1 MFYSRTILSIRLPYP
16 SLSFLSTDIKGREKT
31 RLTKESGDRV
41 EGGNVTGH
49 IGGPFVPAP
58 NPSFLQDRATVYDEI
73 IADQKAR
80 LAKKPRAPIK
90 ITLPDGKVIDG
101 VSWETTPLAIA
112 EGISKG
118 LAANVIVAKVT
129 YSSRI
134 GLEEADGTSMV
145 NTGPEEESEE
155 GAAKAELWD
164 LIRPLEGDCQ
174 LELKKFDDKEGKM
187 VFWHSSAHVLG
198 ECLECNLGAKLCIG
212 PPTEDGFYYDAYLGN
227 KSLTEDEYPVIKA
240 KAETITKAKQPF
252 ERIVLT
258 KSQAL
263 RLFADNPFKVQLI
276 STKIPDNG
284 YTTAYRCG
292 PLIDL
297 CRGPH
302 VPTTGSIKAFEVTK
316 ASSSYWL
323 GSVEND
329 TLQRVYGISFPDPK
343 QMKAYL
349 LMVEEAKKRDHRVL
363 GIKQEL
369 FFFHELSP
377 GSCFFMPH
385 GARIYNKLMDHIKR
399 QYRIRG
405 YHEVVTP
412 NMFNLDLWRISG
424 HADHYLENMFTF
436 EVEGQDFGLKPMN
449 CPGHCLMFD
458 HRVRSYRELPLR
470 LADFGVLHRN
480 EFSGAL
486 TGLTRVRRFQQDD
499 AHIFCRAD
507 QIKEEVNNALD
518 FMQHTY
524 GIFGFQFE
532 LDLSTRPKKALGK
545 RELWDKAE
553 AMMTEALNSFG
564 RPWKINPGDGAF
576 YGPKIDIKVFDALGR
591 RHQCATIQLD
601 FQLPVRFNLRYRAA
615 VGAEHEEGEEGGEH
629 EDETKGSSNVA
640 AAEGTATTTD
650 KANNKAGKGGDKKD
664 NKKKEK
670 PAAESKTDAEEHHH
684 KSSNQSAAAVER
696 ARSGIDEVPEGYE
709 RPVIIHRAILGSVER
724 FFAVLIEHTG
734 GKWPFWLSPRQ
745 ISIVPVS
752 QQNIPYAQ
760 EVGKIIHAEGFFVD
774 VDAGRNTLNKKVR
787 EAQLNQYNF
796 ILVVG
801 GQEQADRSVN
811 IRTRD
816 NVQHGTKSIADTIA
830 MFKDL
835 VERYQ

>member
-1 MFYSRTILSIRLPYP
+1 MFLET
-16 SLSFLSTDIKGREKT
+16 KGRDKT

-41 EGGNVTGH
+41 DGATSGR
-49 IGGPFVPAP
+49 IGGPFVPTE
-58 NPSFLQDRATVYDEI
+58 NPSFLKDRAAVYDEV
-73 IADQKAR
+73 IAEQKAR
-80 LAKKPRAPIK
+80 LAKKPRQPIK
-90 ITLPDGKVIDG
+90 ITLPDGKVIEG

-134 GLEEADGTSMV
+134 GVEEADGVGMV
-145 NTGPEEESEE
+145 NTGPEEEGEE

-212 PPTEDGFYYDAYLGN
+212 PPTEDGFYYDAYLGS
-227 KSLTEDEYPVIKA
+227 KSLTEDDYPVIKA

-252 ERIVLT
+252 ERIVLSKT
-258 KSQAL
+258 QAL

-276 STKIPDNG
+276 TTKIPDNG

-302 VPTTGSIKAFEVTK
+302 VPTTGNIKAFEVTK

-323 GSVEND
+323 GSVDND

-349 LMVEEAKKRDHRVL
+349 IMVEEAKKRDHRVL
-363 GIKQEL
+363 GTKQEL

-385 GARIYNKLMDHIKR
+385 GARIYNKLMDHIKK

-412 NMFNLDLWRISG
+412 NMFNIDLWRISG

-436 EVEGQDFGLKPMN
+436 QVEGQDFGLKPMN

-553 AMMTEALNSFG
+553 AMMAEALNAFG

-601 FQLPVRFNLRYRAA
+601 FQLPVRFNLRYRSAA
-615 VGAEHEEGEEGGEH
+615 ATEHEEGDEHGEH
-629 EDETKGSSNVA
+629 EGSNA
-640 AAEGTATTTD
+640 ATTEGAADGAD
-650 KANNKAGKGGDKKD
+650 KGKKDKKD
-664 NKKKEK
+664 KKKEK
-670 PAAESKTDAEEHHH
+670 PAAEAKPEAAEEEKHH
-684 KSSNQSAAAVER
+684 KGVSQVSAAVER
-696 ARSGIDEVPEGYE
+696 ARSGVDEVPEGYE

-745 ISIVPVS
+745 ICVVPVS
-752 QQNIPYAQ
+752 QQNIPYAK
-760 EVGKIIHAEGFFVD
+760 EVGNAIHAEGFYVD
-774 VDAGRNTLNKKVR
+774 VDASRNTLNKKVR
-787 EAQLNQYNF
+787 EAQLAQYNF

-801 GQEQADRSVN
+801 AQEQESNSVN

-816 NVQHGTKSIADTIA
+816 NVQHGTKTIADTIA
-830 MFKDL
+830 MLKDL
-835 VERYQ
+835 NDRYQ